1 MINYFIHLEGA
12 HLPELPEVETTCRG
26 IEPHLVGIRVLKII
40 IRQPKLRWPISQD
53 LAFELSGEIISSIER
68 RGKYLIFHSRLGSL
82 ISHLGMSGSFRILLN
97 SIAPEKHDHV
107 DFMLENGKIL
117 RYNDPRRFGCM
128 LWEKGDAHQHPLLKS
143 LGPEPLTAEFNE
155 HILFKKSRN
164 KKTSVK
170 TFIMDSKTVV
180 GVGNIYAN
188 EALFSAGIHPK
199 RLAHKISKTR
209 YIRLT
214 DSIKRIL
221 LSAVSM
227 GGTTLRDFTD
237 ENGKPGYFSQSL
249 RVYGRACEPCI
260 RCATTLKE
268 IRINQRSTVYCP
280 KCQN

>member
-1 MINYFIHLEGA
+1 M

-53 LAFELSGEIISSIER
+53 LADELPGEIISSIER

-97 SIAPEKHDHV
+97 NATPEKHDHV
-107 DFMLENGKIL
+107 DFILENGKTL

-128 LWEKGDAHQHPLLKS
+128 LWEKGDAHQHPLLKP

-155 HILFKKSRN
+155 DILFKKSRN

-188 EALFSAGIHPK
+188 EALFSAGIHP
-199 RLAHKISKTR
+199 RRSAHKISKTR
-209 YIRLT
+209 YIKLT
-214 DSIKRIL
+214 HSIKKIL
-221 LSAVSM
+221 LTAVSM

-249 RVYGRACEPCI
+249 EVYGRACKPCI
-260 RCATTLKE
+260 LCATTLKE
-268 IRINQRSTVYCP
+268 IRINQRSSVYCP